1 MKSPFT
7 PNSGRPTLEGGNETT
22 SRDSEHDSKSEQ
34 SDTDSSEE
42 YNEKIESDIH
52 SSASDTD
59 DDSYDTT
66 GTSDI
71 RCIKV
76 PNTISPWILRKI
88 ITKKNNT
95 SKQKYRQSQIRTTI
109 KPSTTTTPR
118 NKITNPYMTEEQQQ
132 KMVDEKKQH
141 KKQQEFDK
149 ARKTQTAIGFN
160 ITTRKAPNDRPSA
173 PISEDKSQNMTKNLH
188 WGNGMTSE
196 PGNTTRIYFQNINGL
211 RAGNNFDDVNEL
223 LLCADGAKI
232 SILGFAET
240 NVPWHDIR
248 VKKTVRSKMS
258 NIWNASKLACS
269 AAPMIT
275 GDRYYQPGGTS
286 LMVNGE
292 WTSRIIEGNEDESGM
307 GRWSVMRL
315 QGKGTRKLAV
325 LCGYRPVKTEI
336 RTTGA
341 STVYRQQW
349 NHMRALGNENPEPR
363 SQFLKDLKV
372 YIKTLR
378 EENHEIILMID
389 ANESTGEKHSHINKF
404 FLECGLEDLHATKH
418 RNLPDPPNT
427 YMRGNKCIDFMAGT
441 PGIISSMERAGI
453 EAFSQTFHSD
463 HRGLFIDINLT
474 DLLAGK
480 PAELGSI
487 PLRGVSG
494 TDPSKIEPYQKG
506 VKKYIIDHNIR
517 QRTKQ
522 LTRYDKQDN
531 ITNKITSQTR

>member
-1 MKSPFT
+1 MKSTFT
-7 PNSGRPTLEGGNETT
+7 PNSGRPTLEGGNATT
-22 SRDSEHDSKSEQ
+22 SRDYEHDSKSEQ

-42 YNEKIESDIH
+42 YNEKIESDIT

-59 DDSYDTT
+59 EDSYDTT

-76 PNTISPWILRKI
+76 PNTISPWILRNI

-95 SKQKYRQSQIRTTI
+95 SKQKYKQSQIRTTI
-109 KPSTTTTPR
+109 NSSKTTTTR
-118 NKITNPYMTEEQQQ
+118 NNITNPYMTEEQQQ
-132 KMVDEKKQH
+132 QMVDEKKQH

-149 ARKTQTAIGFN
+149 ARKIQTVIGFN

-173 PISEDKSQNMTKNLH
+173 QISEDDKSKNMTENLH
-188 WGNGMTSE
+188 WGNGMTSD
-196 PGNTTRIYFQNINGL
+196 PGQNTRIYFQNINGL

-315 QGKGTRKLAV
+315 QGKGNRKLAV

-349 NHMRALGNENPEPR
+349 NHM
-363 SQFLKDLKV
+363 
-372 YIKTLR
+372 
-378 EENHEIILMID
+378 
-389 ANESTGEKHSHINKF
+389 
-404 FLECGLEDLHATKH
+404 
-418 RNLPDPPNT
+418 
-427 YMRGNKCIDFMAGT
+427 
-441 PGIISSMERAGI
+441 
-453 EAFSQTFHSD
+453 
-463 HRGLFIDINLT
+463 
-474 DLLAGK
+474 
-480 PAELGSI
+480 
-487 PLRGVSG
+487 
-494 TDPSKIEPYQKG
+494 
-506 VKKYIIDHNIR
+506 
-517 QRTKQ
+517 
-522 LTRYDKQDN
+522 
-531 ITNKITSQTR
+531 